1 MYKIAVMGDRDSI
14 YGFAALGLDTY
25 PVTDPIEAAR
35 KLRGLAEQEYAVV
48 YITEALAETLEA
60 EIDRYREQMLPAI
73 ILIPGASGNTGKG
86 VAAVKKSVEQAVGS
100 DIIFNNYFYESD
112 RFPELWEG
120 AAVLSRRKERSE
132 Q

>member
-25 PVTDPIEAAR
+25 PVTDPVEAAR
-35 KLRGLAEQEYAVV
+35 RLRSLAEQEYAVI
-48 YITEALAETLEA
+48 YITEALADTLEA
-60 EIDRYREQMLPAI
+60 EIDRYREQMLPAV

-100 DIIFNNYFYESD
+100 DIIFNNSFLESD
-112 RFPELWEG
+112 RFPAFWES
-120 AAVLSRRKERSE
+120 AAALFRRKERSE
-132 Q
+132 S